1 MANTKIS
8 ALSSATTPL
17 SGSEIVPLNQSGVT
31 DSVSVANL
39 TAGRAVSGSS
49 FAVTGTTAPA
59 NGMYLYATNSV
70 GFATNSTFSALIDS
84 SQNWRIGHTY
94 APSTTTG
101 LSVQGVYNSSA
112 PSTSSN
118 VNIRASGGGAVSV
131 WISSYAYSYGWI
143 QAIQDD
149 GTNNIKP
156 LYLQPLGGDTRTG
169 GNVVPQ
175 VAGTGINFTANTP
188 GSGMTSQNL
197 TWYEE
202 GSYTPTVAATSG
214 TLTSYT
220 AVAEYTRVG
229 RVITFVTNVTITN
242 AGTGSGA
249 LTVSLPFT
257 ANGSYAFNGAGR
269 ENALTG
275 FMLQGYISAGGT
287 VVNIV
292 NYSNATAIATNAQIR
307 MTITYTV

>member
-59 NGMYLYATNSV
+59 NGMYLYAANSV

-94 APSTTTG
+94 APSTTTA
-101 LSVQGVYNSSA
+101 LSVQGVYNSSI

-118 VNIRASGGGAVSV
+118 VNIRASGGGAISI
-131 WISSYAYSYGWI
+131 WFSSYAYSYGWI

-156 LYLQPLGGDTRTG
+156 LYLQPLGGETRTG
-169 GNVVPQ
+169 GNIVPQ

-188 GSGMTSQNL
+188 ASGMTSQNL

-202 GSYTPTVAATSG
+202 GTWTPTDASGASLSITKYSATYTRIGRVVTVQMDIGYPS
-214 TLTSYT
+214 TVSAST
-220 AVAEYTRVG
+220 AVIG
-229 RVITFVTNVTITN
+229 
-242 AGTGSGA
+242 G
-249 LTVSLPFT
+249 LPFT
-257 ANGSYAFNGAGR
+257 SANNNGAAVYTNSGSSIVG
-269 ENALTG
+269 AQLT
-275 FMLQGYISAGGT
+275 SGGIYFQT
-287 VVNIV
+287 VSGGN
-292 NYSNATAIATNAQIR
+292 ATNAQMSSSVVR
-307 MTITYTV
+307 LSCSYQV